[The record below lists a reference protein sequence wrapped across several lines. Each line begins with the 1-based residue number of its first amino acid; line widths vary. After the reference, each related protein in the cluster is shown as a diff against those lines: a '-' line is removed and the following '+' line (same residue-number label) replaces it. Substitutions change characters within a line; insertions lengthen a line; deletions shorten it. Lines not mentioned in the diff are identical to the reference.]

1 MADPLSISASVAGLL
16 SLVITVADTTYQ
28 YVSTARNAPSAIA
41 AMFAELQALEGVLIK
56 LDDMTHKSDSQS
68 FNSFPLVDMDRCQG
82 DLQKIQQ
89 KLKKRL
95 GSGGSKNP
103 VQRLMWP
110 FLEDNTA
117 QMVKQL
123 HRYVEIFHVTLS
135 ADNL

>member
-41 AMFAELQALEGVLIK
+41 AMFAELQALKGVLIK
-56 LDDMTHKSDSQS
+56 LDDMTHKSDRQS
-68 FNSFPLVDMDRCQG
+68 VNSFPLVDMERCQG

-95 GSGGSKNP
+95 GSGGSMNP

-110 FLEDNTA
+110 FLEDNTT